1 MTARPALRIFGV
13 DSKGWAISDRA
24 ARHPSA
30 ARSPRLALRTRVAV
44 AAGRLAA
51 CISRRLRIGAGSVIG
66 GRLALRISP
75 DVLARLADGRT
86 SVVVTG
92 TNGKT
97 TTSHLVA
104 AALAGRGPV
113 AHNAAGSNMLDGA
126 VAALAAAPRS
136 QLCVL
141 EVDELHL
148 GPVVDAVR
156 PDVLVVLNLSR
167 DQLDRVSEIRST
179 ARAVAGV
186 LVGHPET
193 LVVANVD
200 DPMVVWAVSAAARVV
215 WASAGAT
222 WQADT
227 LACPTCGH
235 RLTRERHG
243 LLSGSWCCSHC
254 GLTRPLPEWWW
265 EPDQRHQQRGDH
277 AGGSADA
284 HFLVHRRAGA
294 PVPVSLGLPGRVNAG
309 NATVALVAAAA
320 IGTDPATAAR
330 HLAAVREVA
339 GRYGRLAYRGRL
351 VRSLL
356 VKNPAGW
363 GEALDM
369 LAADRPVLVVINARE
384 ADGRDV
390 SWLWDLPVEALRGR
404 AVAVAGERAA
414 DFGVRLSY
422 AEIPHH
428 TRPDPLAALETLP
441 AGEVDAVAN
450 YTAFRDLQQSLT
462 GKGRARARMTRHAA
476 TYPQAALATPSATR
490 SPHPMASALRAR
502 AQR

>member
-1 MTARPALRIFGV
+1 
-13 DSKGWAISDRA
+13 
-24 ARHPSA
+24 
-30 ARSPRLALRTRVAV
+30 VAV
-44 AAGRLAA
+44 RL
-51 CISRRLRIGAGSVIG
+51 C
-66 GRLALRISP
+66 P

-104 AALAGRGPV
+104 ATLAGRGPV
-113 AHNAAGSNMLDGA
+113 AHNATGSNMLDGA

-148 GPVVDAVR
+148 GPVVDAVC

-200 DPMVVWAVSAAARVV
+200 DPMVVWAVGAAARVV

-235 RLTRERHG
+235 RLTRDRHSA
-243 LLSGSWCCSHC
+243 LSGSWCCSHC

-265 EPDQRHQQRGDH
+265 ESDRCYQQQRCGDGDSSRNQSGQEQGGQERGGDP

-284 HFLVHRRAGA
+284 HFLVHRRGGV

-309 NATVALVAAAA
+309 NALVALAAAAA

-330 HLAAVREVA
+330 HLAAVREVG

-369 LAADRPVLVVINARE
+369 LAVDRPVLVVINARE

-428 TRPDPLAALETLP
+428 THPDPLAALETLP
-441 AGEVDAVAN
+441 TGDVDAVAN

-462 GKGRARARMTRHAA
+462 G
-476 TYPQAALATPSATR
+476 
-490 SPHPMASALRAR
+490 SPHPTASAVRAR
-502 AQR
+502 RHR

>member
-200 DPMVVWAVSAAARVV
+200 DPMVVWAVRAAARVV

-265 EPDQRHQQRGDH
+265 EPDQQQRRDQPSGDEKSTPYQSGQEQSGQERPVDP
-277 AGGSADA
+277 AGGSADG
-284 HFLVHRRAGA
+284 HFLVHRRGGA

-339 GRYGRLAYRGRL
+339 GRYGRLTYRGRL

-414 DFGVRLSY
+414 DLGVRLSY

-462 GKGRARARMTRHAA
+462 G
-476 TYPQAALATPSATR
+476 

>member
-1 MTARPALRIFGV
+1 MARPPAVHVPGVAGTGWSGPPRPAGRPACALSSR
-13 DSKGWAISDRA
+13 R
-24 ARHPSA
+24 
-30 ARSPRLALRTRVAV
+30 ALRTWAAV
-44 AAGRLAA
+44 AAGRWAA
-51 CISRRLRIGAGSVIG
+51 GVSRRLRIGSGSVIG
-66 GRLALRISP
+66 GRIALRLCP
-75 DVLARLADGRT
+75 DVLTRLATGRT
-86 SVVVTG
+86 SVVITG

-97 TTSHLVA
+97 TTSHLLT
-104 AALAGRGPV
+104 AALSGRGPV
-113 AHNAAGSNMLDGA
+113 AHNATGSNMLDGA
-126 VAALAAAPRS
+126 VAALMGEPRA

-148 GPVVDAVR
+148 GPVLDAVR
-156 PDVLVVLNLSR
+156 PDVLVLLNLSR

-179 ARAVAGV
+179 ARVVAGV
-186 LVGHPET
+186 LARHPQM
-193 LVVANVD
+193 LVVANAD
-200 DPMVVWAVSAAARVV
+200 DPMVVWAVAASARVV

-235 RLTRERHG
+235 QLSRPSNGQMFG
-243 LLSGSWCCSHC
+243 LWCCSHC
-254 GLTRPLPEWWW
+254 GLIRPRPQWWW
-265 EPDQRHQQRGDH
+265 EPDQRGHQRQPPEQQSGDEQNGQEQSGDSGVGIKT
-277 AGGSADA
+277 GG
-284 HFLVHRRAGA
+284 FVVHHPGGP
-294 PVPVSLGLPGRVNAG
+294 PVWVSLGLPGRVNAG
-309 NATVALVAAAA
+309 NATLALVAAAA
-320 IGTDPATAAR
+320 IGTDPVTAAP
-330 HLAAVREVA
+330 HLARVCAVA
-339 GRYGRLAYRGRL
+339 GRYSQRAYRGRL
-351 VRSLL
+351 VRSFL

-369 LAADRPVLVVINARE
+369 LATDRPVLVVINARE

-462 GKGRARARMTRHAA
+462 G
-476 TYPQAALATPSATR
+476 

>member
-1 MTARPALRIFGV
+1 M
-13 DSKGWAISDRA
+13 
-24 ARHPSA
+24 
-30 ARSPRLALRTRVAV
+30 
-44 AAGRLAA
+44 
-51 CISRRLRIGAGSVIG
+51 IG
-66 GRLALRISP
+66 GRLALRLCP
-75 DVLARLADGRT
+75 DVLARLAEGRT

-104 AALAGRGPV
+104 AALTGRGPV

-126 VAALAAAPRS
+126 VAALMAAPHS

-148 GPVVDAVR
+148 GTVLDAVR

-186 LVGHPET
+186 LGGHPET
-193 LVVANVD
+193 LVVANAD
-200 DPMVVWAVSAAARVV
+200 DPLVVWAVGEAARVV
-215 WASAGAT
+215 WASVGAT

-235 RLTRERHG
+235 RLTRRRHG
-243 LLSGSWCCSHC
+243 RTSGSWCCSHC
-254 GLTRPLPEWWW
+254 GLTRPRPEWWW
-265 EPDQRHQQRGDH
+265 RPAQRHPQQCRDQHCGDDESSHNPSGQEQSTGEQRGGP
-277 AGGSADA
+277 AGGFVDT
-284 HFLVHRRAGA
+284 HFLVHRRVGA

-309 NATVALVAAAA
+309 NATMALVAAAA

-330 HLAAVREVA
+330 HLAPVQEVV

-369 LAADRPVLVVINARE
+369 IAADRPVLVVINARE

-404 AVAVAGERAA
+404 ALAVAGERAA
-414 DFGVRLSY
+414 DLGVRLSY

-428 TRPDPLAALETLP
+428 THPDPLAALETLP

-462 GKGRARARMTRHAA
+462 RKDRARARPPQHAP
-476 TYPQAALATPSATR
+476 TYPKASPATPSASR
-490 SPHPMASALRAR
+490 SPHPMASLRR
-502 AQR
+502 GDSGER

>member
-1 MTARPALRIFGV
+1 M
-13 DSKGWAISDRA
+13 
-24 ARHPSA
+24 
-30 ARSPRLALRTRVAV
+30 
-44 AAGRLAA
+44 
-51 CISRRLRIGAGSVIG
+51 IG
-66 GRLALRISP
+66 GRLALRLCP

-86 SVVVTG
+86 SVVITG

-186 LVGHPET
+186 LVRHPET

-200 DPMVVWAVSAAARVV
+200 DPMVVWAVRAAARVV
-215 WASAGAT
+215 WASTGAR

-235 RLTRERHG
+235 QLTRERHG
-243 LLSGSWCCSHC
+243 ALSGSWCCSHC

-265 EPDQRHQQRGDH
+265 EPDQAHQRRRGDP
-277 AGGSADA
+277 AGGSADTT
-284 HFLVHRRAGA
+284 FLVHRLGGA
-294 PVPVSLGLPGRVNAG
+294 PVPVSSGLPGRVNAG
-309 NATVALVAAAA
+309 NATVALAAAAA

-369 LAADRPVLVVINARE
+369 LAPDRPVLLVINARE

-404 AVAVAGERAA
+404 DVAVAGERAA
-414 DFGVRLSY
+414 DLGVRLSY

-441 AGEVDAVAN
+441 AGDVDAVAN
-450 YTAFRDLQQSLT
+450 YTAFRDLQQSLAGSPRPT
-462 GKGRARARMTRHAA
+462 ASAPRARRPRR
-476 TYPQAALATPSATR
+476 PR
-490 SPHPMASALRAR
+490 
-502 AQR
+502 